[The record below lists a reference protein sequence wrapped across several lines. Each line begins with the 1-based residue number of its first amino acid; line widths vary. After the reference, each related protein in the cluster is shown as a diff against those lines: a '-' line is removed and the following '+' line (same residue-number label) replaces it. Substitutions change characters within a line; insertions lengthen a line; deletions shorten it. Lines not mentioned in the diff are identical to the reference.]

1 MVGPS
6 IGSILRKVKLP
17 TVHTK
22 KGPSIG
28 PGGVIGTSPKVG
40 GVGINTQTRK
50 ISVPGKEVNIG
61 GVIVNRPPV
70 SVGGNS
76 GGIGGFLNKVK
87 LPTAHTKF
95 GAIGPGGFIGKF
107 PGAAGVQTKIT
118 TSGIKAILPSRNIN
132 IGGLEFTTPG
142 INEDISFKSI
152 FEKDNS
158 VFGDANP
165 DELGLTGS
173 NTIGKEQVTTSGGTV
188 IKFTDEFTNNIT
200 PSQLRS
206 ENKNI
211 GKDETKRVTTKN
223 EPIDKDFGEADPGA
237 LGLTGATTIGQIQTT
252 NQEPIVNN
260 FGDADPDFLGLE
272 GSTTRGQIGITT
284 DEKPIVKDFGDADPE
299 ALGLEGSTTR
309 GQIGVTTDE
318 KPIVKDFGT
327 VTPDD
332 LTTTEGSLSATAKN
346 GTVTGVRSDGSFI
359 ESQNEPE
366 NVLVNTE
373 GLISSEDGLGNVK
386 GVRSDGSFIVD
397 NFGNADPD
405 KVFAETIN
413 RGHLTADLLDKV
425 LSEAKHRDYA
435 RPTDFEVF
443 IKPPTGVN
451 FSSDFISR
459 TLSFNA
465 ETATHVSETLDTIR
479 NSYTEQLYPASR
491 QMGGLTI
498 NFHVGADMKEL
509 KFFRAWMEAVMGTRS
524 HKVAYRDSITTTME
538 IKQLDRAN
546 RVTYIDE
553 FQDVYPTV
561 VTEMALDYGST
572 NAILKLPV
580 TFAYRVKRLNFK
592 VEELPVQETGG
603 VASKNNSILKQ
614 TISDSETELGPN

>member
-1 MVGPS
+1 MAGPS

-260 FGDADPDFLGLE
+260 FGDADPKFLLDTKGTIS
-272 GSTTRGQIGITT
+272 STDGQQTERDGFT
-284 DEKPIVKDFGDADPE
+284 FGDADP
-299 ALGLEGSTTR
+299 
-309 GQIGVTTDE
+309 
-318 KPIVKDFGT
+318 
-327 VTPDD
+327 DD
-332 LTTTEGSLSATAKN
+332 LITTEGSLSATAKN

-603 VASKNNSILKQ
+603 SIQKNNSVLTQ
-614 TISDSETELGPN
+614 QGVQAQRAGGDSLLDFSVARNFQ

>member
-1 MVGPS
+1 MAGPS

-76 GGIGGFLNKVK
+76 GGIGGLLNKVK

-188 IKFTDEFTNNIT
+188 IKFTDEFTNNIK

-223 EPIDKDFGEADPGA
+223 EPIDKDFGEVDPSA
-237 LGLTGATTIGQIQTT
+237 LSLTSATTIGQIQTT

-272 GSTTRGQIGITT
+272 GSTTRGQIGVTT
-284 DEKPIVKDFGDADPE
+284 DKKPIVKDFGDADPNSLLDTKGTIKKTDGQPTE
-299 ALGLEGSTTR
+299 REGFT
-309 GQIGVTTDE
+309 
-318 KPIVKDFGT
+318 FGD
-327 VTPDD
+327 VDPDD
-332 LTTTEGSLSATAKN
+332 LTTTEGILSSTAKN
-346 GTVTGVRSDGSFI
+346 GTLKGVRSDGSFI

-443 IKPPTGVN
+443 IQPPTGVN

-479 NSYTEQLYPASR
+479 NSYTEQLYAASR

-524 HKVAYRDSITTTME
+524 HKVAYRDSITTTMT

-603 VASKNNSILKQ
+603 SIPKNNSVLTQ
-614 TISDSETELGPN
+614 TISDSETELLPN